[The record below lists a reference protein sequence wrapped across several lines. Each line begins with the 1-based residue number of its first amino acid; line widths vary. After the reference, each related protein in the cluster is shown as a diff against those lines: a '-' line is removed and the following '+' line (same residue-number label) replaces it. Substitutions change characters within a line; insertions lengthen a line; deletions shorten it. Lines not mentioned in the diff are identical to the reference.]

1 MKRGGRERA
10 IWLHTADEGG
20 SPALFPPFPLCCVH
34 GGGGGGGVGGGGAPP
49 CLELCVP
56 HTLTYGG
63 GGGGHEKRGSA
74 LFPFPLVNGNKKT
87 VSTSA
92 IVYGDLSHTSQRMQ
106 RCMGVPRR
114 ANEEEQKWN

>member
-1 MKRGGRERA
+1 MRG
-10 IWLHTADEGG
+10 
-20 SPALFPPFPLCCVH
+20 ALPPSFPPSHCVVFTAAAAAAAEEEEE
-34 GGGGGGGVGGGGAPP
+34 GRPP
-49 CLELCVP
+49 VWSCVS
-56 HTLTYGG
+56 HTHSRTEE

-106 RCMGVPRR
+106 RCMGVSRS